1 MNEPNKAEADFTP
14 STKIEMKRAS
24 FAWPGATDPVL
35 CDISLL
41 FQPGLNLICG
51 EVGAGK
57 TALLQA
63 LLGELDQLE
72 GEYHRTND
80 MVGYCGQTPWLQSM
94 SVRENILFSSPYEE
108 ARYKQVLEACA
119 LIPDMANFKHGDLSM
134 IGENGVGLSGG
145 QKARI
150 SLARAI
156 YSKAD
161 MLLLDDPLSALDHQ
175 TAEMIVRKC
184 LGGPLLEGRTTI
196 LVTHRTELCLGHATQ
211 VIQMTNGRAVL
222 LDPDVIPF
230 EELHQVVSS
239 SSQNE
244 EDQNQA
250 EQQQSATV
258 PENFMEE
265 EYRAHGGVRVA
276 VYWEYIKAGKLKW
289 WFVLICVLALYRTV
303 EIGETWFLK
312 RWGEAYGEPVEQ
324 ASSGPFGDLPS
335 PETNIQPWLIG
346 FLLIATAQAVAFLIS
361 QGFMLVIIYQAG
373 KQLFDRVMTTVTH
386 ATFRFYDVS
395 CALLIVM
402 IKVTN

>member
-14 STKIEMKRAS
+14 STKIEMKSAS

-35 CDISLL
+35 CDINLS

-94 SVRENILFSSPYEE
+94 SIRENIIFSSPYEE

-145 QKARI
+145 QKARV

-161 MLLLDDPLSALDHQ
+161 TLLLDDPLSALDHQ
-175 TAEMIVRKC
+175 TAELIVRKC

-196 LVTHRTELCLGHATQ
+196 LVTHRTELCLGIATQ

-222 LDPDVIPF
+222 LDPDAVPF
-230 EELHQVVSS
+230 EKLHQIVSS

-244 EDQNQA
+244 EEQNRA
-250 EQQQSATV
+250 EEQKSAAV
-258 PENFMEE
+258 PEKFMED
-265 EYRAHGGVRVA
+265 EYRAHGGVQAA
-276 VYWEYIKAGKLKW
+276 VYWEYVKAGKLRW

-312 RWGEAYGEPVEQ
+312 QWGEAYGEPVDQ
-324 ASSGPFGDLPS
+324 ASSRPFGDLPP

-346 FLLIATAQAVAFLIS
+346 FLLIAIAQAVAFLIS

-373 KQLFDRVMTTVTH
+373 KQLFERVMTTVTH

-395 CALLIVM
+395 LL
-402 IKVTN
+402 